1 MEYQAE
7 VNETFV
13 TGGYPRPSPGFIT
26 VTCTGGTDTNYSIS
40 TSAPLPFDVDP
51 STGELIVTEDLDY
64 DTGTTSYSF
73 GIVCFESY
81 SPSINDTATVRIAIL
96 PVNEFRPV
104 VVGSTSVAVLVPE
117 DTPVG
122 TVIVSN
128 SINAPSG
135 TLSTFTVT
143 DADAFPDN
151 ILTFTSDN
159 INATMFLALNTTTSY
174 ITLIRVLDLDNTTDP
189 VPASITVS
197 LVACDF
203 FPPIS
208 TCPNFDVRIFPTGVN
223 EFPPQFSQDSYNAS
237 ISEGVPQGTEVLV
250 ADCTDSDLGVGQFGG
265 IEFFNPSQEVMDAFT
280 IDSSSGN
287 ITTIALNYDAVP
299 TYSFMVRCFDTGGL
313 EDLANITVNIV
324 PLPRKL

>member
-7 VNETFV
+7 INETFV
-13 TGGYPRPSPGFIT
+13 TGGYPRPSPGLVT
-26 VTCTGGTDTNYSIS
+26 VRCTGGTDTSYSIS

-51 STGELIVTEDLDY
+51 STGELNVTEDLDY

-73 GIVCFESY
+73 GVICFEGY
-81 SPSINDTATVRIAIL
+81 SPSVNDTATIRITIL

-104 VVGSTSVAVLVPE
+104 VTGSSSLLASVLE

-128 SINAPSG
+128 FINAPPG
-135 TLSTFTVT
+135 TLETFTVT
-143 DADAFPDN
+143 DEDAFPDD
-151 ILTFTSDN
+151 ILTFTSVD
-159 INATMFLALNTTTSY
+159 IDTMFLALNTTTSY
-174 ITLIRVLDLDNTTDP
+174 ITLIRDLDLDDTSDP
-189 VPASITVS
+189 VPSSFRIS

-203 FPPIS
+203 FPPIP
-208 TCPNFDVRIFPTGVN
+208 TCPNFDVRIFPAGVN

-250 ADCTDSDLGVGQFGG
+250 AECTDSDLGVGQFGG
-265 IEFFNPSQEVMDAFT
+265 IEFFNPSQEVMDAFA
-280 IDSSSGN
+280 IDSSGN

-299 TYSFMVRCFDTGGL
+299 TYSFMVRCYDTGGL
-313 EDLANITVNIV
+313 EDLANVIVNIV
-324 PLPRKL
+324 PLPCK

>member
-13 TGGYPRPSPGFIT
+13 TGEYPRPSAGFVT
-26 VTCTGGTDTNYSIS
+26 VTCTGGTDTSYSIS
-40 TSAPLPFDVDP
+40 TSAPLPFDIDP
-51 STGELIVTEDLDY
+51 STGELNVTEDLDY

-73 GIVCFESY
+73 GVICFEGY
-81 SPSINDTATVRIAIL
+81 SPSINDTATVRITIL

-104 VVGSTSVAVLVPE
+104 VMGLTSIFALVPE

-128 SINAPSG
+128 SINAPPG
-135 TLSTFTVT
+135 TLETFTVT
-143 DADAFPDN
+143 DDDAFPDN

-159 INATMFLALNTTTSY
+159 INTMFLALNTTQSY
-174 ITLIRVLDLDNTTDP
+174 ITLIRVLDLDDP
-189 VPASITVS
+189 IDPASSITVS
-197 LVACDF
+197 LTACDF
-203 FPPIS
+203 FPPIP
-208 TCPNFDVRIFPTGVN
+208 TCPNFDVRVFPSGVN
-223 EFPPQFSQDSYNAS
+223 EFPPLFSQDSYSAS

-250 ADCTDSDLGVGQFGG
+250 TECTDSDLGVGQFGG

-313 EDLANITVNIV
+313 EDLTSVIVNIV
-324 PLPRKL
+324 PLPCK